1 MLFFQQMWPKCG
13 WILKRNGAAFVDDSE
28 EREVPH
34 SLNYEAKIAE
44 FEKANIWKG
53 GSIWEQAH
61 PDSLYSTE
69 KDKRKKKKLWV
80 YKAEIV
86 KFSCI
91 SVIFSV
97 LAFEWEKLFFSWH
110 IRERK

>member
-1 MLFFQQMWPKCG
+1 MWPKRG

-28 EREVPH
+28 ERNAPH
-34 SLNYEAKIAE
+34 SLNHEAKIAE
-44 FEKANIWKG
+44 FEKVNIWKG

-61 PDSLYSTE
+61 PGSLYSTE

-80 YKAEIV
+80 YKAGIV
-86 KFSCI
+86 KFSSI

-97 LAFEWEKLFFSWH
+97 LAFEWERSCFSPS
-110 IRERK
+110 I